1 MEIVKNVAKF
11 LTALSTFLLV
21 SVVPAFANIPDA
33 GEETGE
39 GLSALETI
47 LWFVVTPTVV
57 WVIIWFLWSIP
68 KWRKSNMPQT
78 GENWNPKPSSD
89 VANQ

>member
-11 LTALSTFLLV
+11 LTAVSTFLLV

-89 VANQ
+89 VANH